1 MTPHAALHSTI
12 FWTYAAITG
21 GLLAVAGLS
30 IAFVRYRLRKDV
42 RSVWLT
48 YRSWLVMV
56 PMIAVVV
63 FLGRW
68 AVIAG
73 AVLLACFAFKEFA
86 RATGV
91 WRDRWM
97 TGGVYL
103 ALVAVGIVCL
113 VKDPHDHVPGWRE
126 LFMAM
131 PAYAIILL
139 FTIPILRNRIQG
151 QLQLVALCVLGFLL
165 GWMFLHITLLANSRN
180 PYGYLLYVLFATEVN
195 DVAAFGFGRLLGKH
209 PLRTNISPRKTWE
222 GALGAAA
229 FSVLLAFA
237 LSFSFQG
244 RFKLGQ
250 LLLIGLIIGVGG
262 QLGDLAISVIKRD
275 TGIKDLGASIPG
287 HGGILDR
294 IDSLIFV
301 APLMAAVIGRQ

>member
-1 MTPHAALHSTI
+1 MTPHTALHSTI

-42 RSVWLT
+42 HSVWLT

-68 AVIAG
+68 AVITAS
-73 AVLLACFAFKEFA
+73 VLLACLAFKEFA
-86 RATGV
+86 RATGA
-91 WRDRWM
+91 WRDGWM

-103 ALVAVGIVCL
+103 ALVAAGAACL
-113 VKDPHDHVPGWRE
+113 INDPFCHVPGWYA
-126 LFMAM
+126 LFIAM
-131 PAYAIILL
+131 PVYATILL
-139 FTIPILRNRIQG
+139 LTIPVLRNRTQG
-151 QLQLVALCVLGFLL
+151 QVQSAAWCVLGFLI
-165 GWMFLHITLLANSRN
+165 GWMFLHVTLLANSNN
-180 PYGYLLYVLFATEVN
+180 PYGYLLYVLFATEVS
-195 DVAAFGFGRLLGKH
+195 DVAAFGFGRFLGKH
-209 PLRTNISPRKTWE
+209 PLRTNVSPRKTWE
-222 GALGAAA
+222 GAIGAAA
-229 FSVLLAFA
+229 LSVLLTFV

-244 RFKLGQ
+244 RFGPGKLI
-250 LLLIGLIIGVGG
+250 LIGLIVGVGG

-275 TGIKDLGASIPG
+275 MGIKDLGASIPG

-301 APLMAAVIGRQ
+301 APLIAAVIGRR